1 MMHMNTGE
9 FTRPACGGTVS
20 FGAARNA
27 IILASCWSPRTTPP
41 AAGRRRHRAQAI
53 IRSVFSDGARALRAT
68 LTPIHTSRPAAPP
81 RRSLHQAA
89 MSEASGTL

>member
-27 IILASCWSPRTTPP
+27 IILASC
-41 AAGRRRHRAQAI
+41 
-53 IRSVFSDGARALRAT
+53 
-68 LTPIHTSRPAAPP
+68 
-81 RRSLHQAA
+81 
-89 MSEASGTL
+89 